1 MSNRNIHQIRDFLD
15 LKNIVSANLT
25 VVIGMTCPA
34 STASS
39 KVMIK
44 KFLKRKA
51 ELYPLIQFV
60 YMDLTAEQIKTTKLE
75 IVVKDYDAYPL
86 IYHIRDGNK
95 ILCTVT
101 GATDDLAY
109 GSFNELSQY
118 YKKDMEEFNRKV
130 QSVKSDKAGKSNKA
144 DKGSKSK
151 IMLNLENVDSD
162 SDSDASIETGKKES
176 ESFADGTHGTD
187 EKSDTKTN
195 TQANANANANTDLDP
210 AQRMAIEREKMYAI
224 ETEYNKMQKKII
236 DEVRNR
242 IKIERAEE
250 KDDNDHKAGKAGK
263 AGKADRADKAD
274 KSKNK
279 TDSNK
284 QTAYHAPTRPSH
296 DSIGTAKTD
305 ASAQSKQNRNK
316 RR

>member
-1 MSNRNIHQIRDFLD
+1 MSNRNIHQIKDFLD

-39 KVMIK
+39 KIMIK

-86 IYHIRDGNK
+86 IYHVRDGNK

-109 GSFNELSQY
+109 GSFDELSQY

-130 QSVKSDKAGKSNKA
+130 QSAKSDKAGKSDKTDKTGKA
-144 DKGSKSK
+144 DKTDKKSKSK
-151 IMLNLENVDSD
+151 IMINLENI
-162 SDSDASIETGKKES
+162 DSDASIETGKKES
-176 ESFADGTHGTD
+176 ESFADGAHGTDGTD
-187 EKSDTKTN
+187 EKSDANTN
-195 TQANANANANTDLDP
+195 TQTNNQSDLDP
-210 AQRMAIEREKMYAI
+210 AQKIAIEREKMYAI

-250 KDDNDHKAGKAGK
+250 KE
-263 AGKADRADKAD
+263 DRAEKTGKVDKTG
-274 KSKNK
+274 KSKTKNNAD
-279 TDSNK
+279 TNT
-284 QTAYHAPTRPSH
+284 QQNYQAPTRPSH
-296 DSIGTAKTD
+296 DSVGTSNTNDNAQRKT
-305 ASAQSKQNRNK
+305 NRNK